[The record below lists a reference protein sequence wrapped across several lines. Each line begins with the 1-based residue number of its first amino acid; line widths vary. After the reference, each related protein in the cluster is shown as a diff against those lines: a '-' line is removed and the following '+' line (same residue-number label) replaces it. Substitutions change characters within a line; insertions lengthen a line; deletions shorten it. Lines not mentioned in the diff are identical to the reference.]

1 MARIVKEYKRNS
13 PQRKRK
19 KLIVIGC
26 EGETNKT
33 EKSYFAGLERKIN
46 SCHFEFVEG
55 KTDPLG
61 IVKRIEAKA
70 EELDKRD
77 VNRYYAVFDVDND
90 INKKNK
96 IEKARKHIKNSK
108 YDIELITSNPSFEI
122 WLLLHFT
129 YTTKEYKNSKE
140 VIRELKNY
148 IHEYKKNN
156 VNIEQLY
163 PLLNDAIRN
172 SEKLYKY
179 HKRNNN
185 DISEDYLNP
194 YTKIFEIIKQI

>member
-96 IEKARKHIKNSK
+96 IENSVHN
-108 YDIELITSNPSFEI
+108 DTEFCTSRFTRNSLEFFVSLIF
-122 WLLLHFT
+122 LM
-129 YTTKEYKNSKE
+129 
-140 VIRELKNY
+140 
-148 IHEYKKNN
+148 KKC
-156 VNIEQLY
+156 QK
-163 PLLNDAIRN
+163 PLL
-172 SEKLYKY
+172 SVK
-179 HKRNNN
+179 
-185 DISEDYLNP
+185 
-194 YTKIFEIIKQI
+194 